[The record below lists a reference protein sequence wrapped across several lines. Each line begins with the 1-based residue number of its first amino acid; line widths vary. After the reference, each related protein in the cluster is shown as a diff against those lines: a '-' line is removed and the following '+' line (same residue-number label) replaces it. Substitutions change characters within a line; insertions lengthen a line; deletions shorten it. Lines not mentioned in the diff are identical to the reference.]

1 MILKNCRIIMPDRV
15 INEGWIDID
24 AKRIRQIKAGKTY
37 LNGID
42 LNNYVV
48 TPGFI
53 DCHTHGGYGVTLE
66 NNDPAAYST
75 FAKKLLQE
83 GVTRFCFATV
93 TNTNEITRQNCA
105 TFALWKK
112 TENHGAQ
119 ARALGLHLEGPFIAK
134 EKKGAHKLELL
145 QPPNW
150 ELTSQWQEAAQG
162 NIKMITLAPELASL
176 DFLKN
181 AQMANILVSAGHS
194 NISADAYWHLNSK
207 QQYIRHITHLFNG
220 MSGIHQHEPGLALA
234 AFLDHYALK
243 EVISDGVH
251 IQKAG
256 LRFIAELIPFQEIVL
271 VTDSMVAKGLEDGN
285 YKLGPLDVVKKGY
298 EARLQDSGMLAG
310 SVATYD
316 HLYRTF
322 QANTRSSALEMSY
335 MTSTNIAQQLQI
347 GHFTGS
353 IQEGYMADLT
363 VLDMHGEVMMTIVE
377 GQIAYRDA
385 DFYEH

>member
-1 MILKNCRIIMPDRV
+1 
-15 INEGWIDID
+15 
-24 AKRIRQIKAGKTY
+24 
-37 LNGID
+37 
-42 LNNYVV
+42 
-48 TPGFI
+48 
-53 DCHTHGGYGVTLE
+53 
-66 NNDPAAYST
+66 
-75 FAKKLLQE
+75 
-83 GVTRFCFATV
+83 
-93 TNTNEITRQNCA
+93 
-105 TFALWKK
+105 
-112 TENHGAQ
+112 
-119 ARALGLHLEGPFIAK
+119 
-134 EKKGAHKLELL
+134 
-145 QPPNW
+145 
-150 ELTSQWQEAAQG
+150 
-162 NIKMITLAPELASL
+162 MITLAPELASL

-194 NISADAYWHLNSK
+194 NISADAYWYLNSK

-234 AFLDHYALK
+234 AFLDHHALK

-271 VTDSMVAKGLEDGN
+271 VTDAMVAKGLEDGN

-322 QANTRSSALEMSY
+322 QANTRASALEMSY

-347 GHFTGS
+347 SHFTGS

-377 GQIAYRDA
+377 GQIVYRDA